1 MVSNWTTERAFG
13 GDVGGA
19 FWESEGIRK
28 TANERTPIASH
39 DLPAKA
45 DPAMRENHGEG
56 AIDAPSGVFVH
67 ATGVVDPGARIGN
80 GSRVEAF
87 AHVLDGAIIGRNCTI
102 GDHVYVGSH
111 VQIGE
116 RVDIMPGVQLGDNI
130 VLEDDVIIGPNVTLA
145 SHLLSRSEPPVARE
159 ALKTIVRTGASLG
172 ANATIAP
179 GIIIGRNAVVSVGA
193 VVTNNVPPNAIV
205 AGNPARITGYG
216 SPSPVVRT
224 DSSESIAPPDTIKV
238 QGVRAYHLPVV
249 IDMRGNLSVAEFD
262 RHLPFIP
269 KRYFIVFDVPSE
281 EVRGEH
287 AHKALHQFL
296 VCVKGSCSLVVD
308 DGANRAELLLD
319 KPDFGVHIQPMVW
332 ATQYK
337 YSHDAVL
344 LVLASDKYDPADYIR
359 DYDEYIE
366 AVKSRNSASQ
376 SNKA

>member
-1 MVSNWTTERAFG
+1 VA
-13 GDVGGA
+13 
-19 FWESEGIRK
+19 GIRK
-28 TANERTPIASH
+28 NQDERALVARGEAGRASGTN
-39 DLPAKA
+39 LTRK
-45 DPAMRENHGEG
+45 
-56 AIDAPSGVFVH
+56 PSAAAAGRDVFVH
-67 ATGVVDPGARIGN
+67 ATGVVDLGAHIGD

-87 AHVLDGAIIGRNCTI
+87 AHVLNGATIGQNCNI
-102 GDHVYVGSH
+102 GDHVYIGGQA
-111 VQIGE
+111 QIGD
-116 RVDIMPGVQLGDNI
+116 RVDIMPGVQIGDNI
-130 VLEDDVIIGPNVTLA
+130 VLEDEVIIGSNVTFA
-145 SHLLSRSEPPVARE
+145 SHLLSRSELPIALGDS
-159 ALKTIVRTGASLG
+159 LKTIVRTGASIG

-179 GIIIGRNAVVSVGA
+179 GITIGRNAVVSVGA

-216 SPSPVVRT
+216 SPSPAVRT
-224 DSSESIAPPDTIKV
+224 ASSESMSPPDAIKV
-238 QGVRAYHLPVV
+238 QGVRAYQLPVV

-269 KRYFIVFDVPSE
+269 KRYFLVFDVPTE
-281 EVRGEH
+281 EIRGEH

-308 DGANRAELLLD
+308 DGTNRAELLLD
-319 KPDFGVHIQPMVW
+319 KPNFGVHIQPMIW

-366 AVKSRNSASQ
+366 AVKHGNSTSS